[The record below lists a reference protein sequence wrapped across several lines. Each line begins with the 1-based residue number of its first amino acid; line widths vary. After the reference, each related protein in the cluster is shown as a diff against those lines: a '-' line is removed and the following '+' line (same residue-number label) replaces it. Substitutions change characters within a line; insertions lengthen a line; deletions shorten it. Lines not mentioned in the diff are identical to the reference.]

1 MEWGHPS
8 EEQEARGVSPQPL
21 SARGVSPQPY
31 LPGLYVHVPFCRTK
45 CIYCDFYSVTASG
58 EVDAWL
64 ASLGQ
69 EIALYKDRFSR
80 FDSLYIGGGTPTC
93 LDEKQLAALFRKLH
107 EHFRFSAAAEITIE
121 ANPDDIDGPRAAG
134 LKSLG
139 INRLSL
145 GVQSFDDGE
154 LAFLQ
159 RRHTSAGAQDAL
171 EAAISAGFS
180 NIGIDLMYGLPGQTQ
195 GTWLATLERALS
207 FNPAHL
213 SCYELTPEGETPLRR
228 MVDTGRILLPGE
240 EAERDF
246 FLATSLFLEAHG
258 FTHYEVSNFAG
269 PGRLYCRHNQKYW
282 THVEY
287 LGLGPAAHSFDG
299 TGRWWNYRS
308 LQRYCDALTRGMR
321 PVEGEELLTPEQLE
335 LESLYLGLRTK
346 RGVRLP
352 SLRKE
357 SLPVVRE
364 LKRAGLVT
372 IRAGRLCPS
381 RLGYLVADSLPLL
394 LSP

>member
-1 MEWGHPS
+1 
-8 EEQEARGVSPQPL
+8 
-21 SARGVSPQPY
+21 
-31 LPGLYVHVPFCRTK
+31 
-45 CIYCDFYSVTASG
+45 VTATG

-80 FDSLYIGGGTPTC
+80 FGSLYIGGGTPTC
-93 LDEKQLAALFRKLH
+93 LKERQIAALFEVLH
-107 EHFRFSAAAEITIE
+107 KHFRFSAHAEITIE
-121 ANPDDIDGPRAAG
+121 ANPDDIDGPRAAS

-154 LAFLQ
+154 LAFLR
-159 RRHTSAGAQDAL
+159 RRHTAAGAENAL
-171 EAAISAGFS
+171 AAATGVGFS

-195 GTWLATLERALS
+195 ETWLATLERALS

-213 SCYELTPEGETPLRR
+213 SCYELTPEGETPLSS
-228 MVDTGRILLPGE
+228 MVETGRILLPDE
-240 EAERDF
+240 EAGRDF
-246 FLATSLFLEAHG
+246 FLITSRFLEAHG
-258 FTHYEVSNFAG
+258 FTHYEVSNFAAR
-269 PGRLYCRHNQKYW
+269 RLYCRHNQKYW
-282 THVEY
+282 RHVEY

-299 TGRWWNYRS
+299 TGRWWNHRS
-308 LQRYCDALTRGMR
+308 LERYRETLNRGER
-321 PVEGEELLTPEQLE
+321 PVEGEELLSPEQLE
-335 LESLYLGLRTK
+335 LERIYLGLRTR

-364 LKRAGLVT
+364 LKKAGLVT
-372 IRAGRLCPS
+372 IRGDRLCPS